1 MNIKIEKFE
10 QWKEEIILLNSIRIP
25 TSWWQRKT
33 YKRPDASPPFSH
45 WVRRSKEQ
53 PLRWLKVDNILI
65 HKYIK
70 TYLKIIRILCNRL
83 KNNRIKQRS
92 TVIKIRKRN
101 KTYYQTDMNLTK
113 ISCLKP
119 PTKNR
124 LNHETEMKT
133 RLKTFVAQ
141 PNNATKNA
149 RNIPKTYVRQKG
161 RLHPKPLFKVSFPQ
175 RKIYIF
181 SKQNTSS

>member
-1 MNIKIEKFE
+1 MNIKTEKIE

-33 YKRPDASPPFSH
+33 YKHPDASPAFNH
-45 WVRRSKEQ
+45 WTRGSKEQ

-83 KNNRIKQRS
+83 KNNRIKQKS

-101 KTYYQTDMNLTK
+101 KTYCQTNMNLTK
-113 ISCLKP
+113 LSYPKP
-119 PTKNR
+119 PTKNPQ
-124 LNHETEMKT
+124 NHETEMKT
-133 RLKTFVAQ
+133 RLKTLAPQ
-141 PNNATKNA
+141 PYSETENAC
-149 RNIPKTYVRQKG
+149 
-161 RLHPKPLFKVSFPQ
+161 
-175 RKIYIF
+175 
-181 SKQNTSS
+181 NTP

>member
-1 MNIKIEKFE
+1 M
-10 QWKEEIILLNSIRIP
+10 
-25 TSWWQRKT
+25 
-33 YKRPDASPPFSH
+33 
-45 WVRRSKEQ
+45 
-53 PLRWLKVDNILI
+53 LI

-70 TYLKIIRILCNRL
+70 TYLKIIRILCNHL

-113 ISCLKP
+113 ISYPKP

-133 RLKTFVAQ
+133 RLKTLVLQAYSE
-141 PNNATKNA
+141 TKNA
-149 RNIPKTYVRQKG
+149 RTAPKTYVRQKG
-161 RLHPKPLFKVSFPQ
+161 RLRSKPLFKVFFPQ
-175 RKIYIF
+175 RKNIYYIKTKHLF
-181 SKQNTSS
+181 IT